1 MSQSPRRRIAVVL
14 AAGKGTRMRSK
25 HPKPLFEVAGKSM
38 LHWVI
43 EAAREAGCERC
54 LVVVGHQSERLKEAF
69 ADQDDIVWVT
79 QEQQLGTGHALA
91 QAEPHLSKDGIED
104 SLLLVLN
111 GDVPGVR
118 ASTLRRLA
126 EAAERGWGAMAA
138 AELDE
143 PGRLGRVL
151 ADGDRLERIVE
162 AADANPEQLEI
173 QLINAGLYAMPAPSV
188 FDYLRKLSTDNAQG
202 ELYLTDALGLAAE
215 VADADGGGVEVV
227 RLEDADEALGI
238 NDRRDLA
245 KVHRVLIERHHE
257 ALMAAGVT
265 LLDPATTSIEPSVR
279 IGADTVIYGGV
290 SLFGHTEV
298 GEDCVIHQGCWVR
311 NSKIADSVQLHPYSI
326 LDQAEVETECNVGP
340 FARLR
345 PASLLQTGAR
355 VGNFVEIK
363 NARLGQNAKA
373 NHLAYVGDA
382 DVGEDSNIGAGV
394 VTCNYDGVNKHRT
407 EIGNRSFVGSDTMLI
422 APVRV
427 GDQAT
432 TAAGS
437 VITDDVP
444 DGALGVGRA
453 RQRNIPGWA
462 EHKKTRAQGRKSRG
476 SKAEGSKKD

>member
-1 MSQSPRRRIAVVL
+1 MSQSSKRRVAVVL

-25 HPKPLFEVAGKSM
+25 YPKPLFEVAGRPM

-43 EAAREAGCERC
+43 NAAREAGCERC
-54 LVVVGHQSERLKEAF
+54 LVVVGHQSELLKAAF

-91 QAEPHLSKDGIED
+91 QAEPHLVGEAGTTEEVT
-104 SLLLVLN
+104 LLVLN

-118 ASTLRRLA
+118 ASTLNGLA

-151 ADGDRLERIVE
+151 ADGHRLERIVE
-162 AADANPEQLEI
+162 AADASPEQLEI
-173 QLINAGLYAMPAPSV
+173 RLINAGLYAMPAPSV
-188 FDYLRKLSTDNAQG
+188 FDYLRQLSTDNAQG
-202 ELYLTDALGLAAE
+202 ELYLTDALGSAAASAE
-215 VADADGGGVEVV
+215 SGGVEVV

-257 ALMAAGVT
+257 SLMADGVT

-279 IGADTVIYGGV
+279 IGADTVIHGGV
-290 SLFGHTEV
+290 SLFGHTQV

-311 NSKIADSVQLHPYSI
+311 DSQVADSVQLHPYSI
-326 LDQAEVETECNVGP
+326 LDQAEVETDCNVGP

-363 NARLGQNAKA
+363 NARLGQSAKA

-407 EIGNRSFVGSDTMLI
+407 EIGKRSFVGSDTMLI

-427 GDQAT
+427 GDEAT

-462 EHKKTRAQGRKSRG
+462 EHKKTRAQGRKTRG
-476 SKAEGSKKD
+476 PKADGSKKD